1 MELIPIS
8 TAQRNQ
14 GDCKLF
20 LLEGGIFKIFK
31 LNLKSNFNFI
41 ASYPPHLTFTSE
53 PSSSL
58 VLKKCQSL
66 VETDT
71 LRVVCLFPKKKNRS
85 VNLKSSLPD
94 RLLTNNV
101 EHTYM

>member
-53 PSSSL
+53 PNSSL
-58 VLKKCQSL
+58 VLKKMPKLGGDRHLESCMFVPKEKKQKCQSE
-66 VETDT
+66 VQSP
-71 LRVVCLFPKKKNRS
+71 R
-85 VNLKSSLPD
+85 
-94 RLLTNNV
+94 
-101 EHTYM
+101 